1 MIIMDELKRNGS
13 GYYDPTAY
21 KAMKNI
27 EKGEETMKRGEI
39 WEIGYGMEAKYAVIV
54 SVQEIFCNVL
64 VLSDECKGDHDIAI
78 KATGMRY
85 TNPAMLSY
93 AYKDRF
99 NRFIRAMRD
108 DELEELLAKIT
119 EKLDFP
125 ASVNDEARF
134 EKLLA
139 DKNEEIEAL
148 KVELEE
154 TTELATSIKKELF
167 VLRNQPIKEESQ
179 EIAVLKAQLEIY
191 KQQNEMMFN
200 RLVGA

>member
-1 MIIMDELKRNGS
+1 MVDELKRNGS

-108 DELEELLAKIT
+108 DELDELLAKIT

-139 DKNEEIEAL
+139 DKNEEIEKLRADIQ
-148 KVELEE
+148 K
-154 TTELATSIKKELF
+154 TSVMLLPKPQREDT
-167 VLRNQPIKEESQ
+167 Q
-179 EIAVLKAQLEIY
+179 EVAVLKAQLEIY